1 MAVYDPRGGGNV
13 HIDQILT
20 NISVGFP
27 NNDFVGDVLAPAVP
41 VRKQSDI
48 YYTHGREGWVLEPGS
63 DVRAPGTEASE
74 IPGMTVS
81 TNPYFAI
88 EHALEIAVTDEERE
102 NADAP
107 LSPDRDGTEL
117 VTSKIMLGRELTIRN
132 IVQSVGNYVSGYS
145 LDLSGSPT
153 LQWDAYATSNPIGD
167 VKTARRKIHGGLFIH
182 PTVGIFP
189 YQVMAALEDHPDFI
203 ERIKYSQTAV
213 VTPDL
218 IARLFM
224 IPRIVV
230 PGVGHNTARMGQA
243 ESLAYLWGKDVIIA
257 YVPPRPGLKIP
268 AFMYEFVWTFPGGQR
283 QVTERWR
290 EQKRVSDMIRVR
302 RRYVHK
308 LIAVDGSGD
317 SFAGYLINEAVT
329 AAFV

>member
-1 MAVYDPRGGGNV
+1 MAVYDPRGGQNA
-13 HIDQILT
+13 HIDRVLT

-27 NNDFVGDVLAPAVP
+27 NHEFVGEALAPAVP

-48 YYTHGREGWVLEPGS
+48 YYIHGKEHWVLEPGS
-63 DVRAPGTEASE
+63 DVRAPGTEANE
-74 IPGMTVS
+74 IPGMQVS
-81 TNPYFAI
+81 TAPYFAV

-102 NADAP
+102 NADSP

-117 VTSKIMLGRELTIRN
+117 VTAKVLLARELAIRD
-132 IVQSVGNYVSGYS
+132 IVQLAGNYVSGYS

-167 VKTARRKIHGGLFIH
+167 IKAARRKIHSGLFLH
-182 PTVGIFP
+182 PTVGVFP

-213 VTPDL
+213 ITPDL
-218 IARLFM
+218 IARLLGM
-224 IPRIVV
+224 PKIVV
-230 PGVGHNTARMGQA
+230 PGVGHNTARMGQT
-243 ESLAYLWGKDVIIA
+243 ESLAYLWGKDVILA

-268 AFMYEFVWTFPGGQR
+268 AFMYEFVWTFGGQR
-283 QVTERWR
+283 MVTERWR
-290 EQKRVSDMIRVR
+290 EQKRVADMIRVR
-302 RRYVHK
+302 RRYAHK
-308 LIAVDGSGD
+308 LIAVDASGD